1 MMSPFIAISLTYLQL
16 IFSQTTLLRLASKM
30 GSITYSNPEWT
41 VRILASTTLSQ
52 RIPIAERSQSFS

>member
-16 IFSQTTLLRLASKM
+16 IFSQTTLLRLASNM
-30 GSITYSNPEWT
+30 GSIAYSNPEWT
-41 VRILASTTLSQ
+41 VRILASTMLSQ